1 MNMVKVK
8 LQPQLT
14 LKMSIWENEM
24 DDAVCRTLLLVGYTV
39 SSILYTYI
47 VGMNLNC
54 HLGEGLNVKGVS
66 KDKELKDT
74 NIETLDVKG

>member
-1 MNMVKVK
+1 M
-8 LQPQLT
+8 PDTLT
-14 LKMSIWENEM
+14 CW
-24 DDAVCRTLLLVGYTV
+24 
-39 SSILYTYI
+39 LYRVVNFIYI

-54 HLGEGLNVKGVS
+54 HIGEGLNVKGVS